1 MATKRAKPATLQFQ
15 CDPAWKRQ
23 VASIVALRG
32 ETLQTICVEAVSRYL
47 KIAKADAA

>member
-1 MATKRAKPATLQFQ
+1 MAIKKKPATLQFQ

-32 ETLQTICVEAVSRYL
+32 QTLQTVCVEAVSRYL
-47 KIAKADAA
+47 KISAEKAA

>member
-1 MATKRAKPATLQFQ
+1 MAIKKKPATLQFQ

-32 ETLQTICVEAVSRYL
+32 ETLQNVCVEAVSRYL
-47 KIAKADAA
+47 KIQKQEAA